1 MTTAENKF
9 ERQINEEATR
19 VKTAWSESKRARELW
34 TMIERS
40 RDEDSTGES
49 RGPTDTLRRAVP
61 YAAALIV
68 VVAAALSGPGR
79 ALAEQAWR
87 LFTRSPSQSIIIRPT
102 DEWHWQRGGKR
113 LASDEVEDVTGS
125 DPATPTA
132 IADTRIEILSRV
144 WYEDAGRLLTPFE
157 LLDESGETLALPLLT
172 EYRPVDGEYRFYLN
186 DQVPEDV
193 ETQRLDVG
201 NASGELI
208 PGGWLSDDPREPYE
222 QRWTD
227 RLVQLRW
234 QEEDRILN
242 LEVFRGSLSTEEL
255 LELARG
261 IE

>member
-1 MTTAENKF
+1 
-9 ERQINEEATR
+9 
-19 VKTAWSESKRARELW
+19 
-34 TMIERS
+34 
-40 RDEDSTGES
+40 
-49 RGPTDTLRRAVP
+49 
-61 YAAALIV
+61 
-68 VVAAALSGPGR
+68 
-79 ALAEQAWR
+79 
-87 LFTRSPSQSIIIRPT
+87 
-102 DEWHWQRGGKR
+102 
-113 LASDEVEDVTGS
+113 
-125 DPATPTA
+125 
-132 IADTRIEILSRV
+132 
-144 WYEDAGRLLTPFE
+144 LTPFE